1 MNRVPGGIHS
11 FSCQDVLYLIS
22 IGKESPKDL
31 KSVLRYDILG
41 SWKGLW
47 AKLHWVCQQFTLWKE
62 DLNYSEHIY
71 TNCDAPSRTFT
82 FSK

>member
-47 AKLHWVCQQFTLWKE
+47 ANYTECANNLHYEK
-62 DLNYSEHIY
+62 
-71 TNCDAPSRTFT
+71 RT
-82 FSK
+82 